1 MIKIHVIKYQLAQ
14 AMQLDYYFVT
24 SEFLLYDLWLFM
36 KD

>member
-14 AMQLDYYFVT
+14 AMQGLLLVT